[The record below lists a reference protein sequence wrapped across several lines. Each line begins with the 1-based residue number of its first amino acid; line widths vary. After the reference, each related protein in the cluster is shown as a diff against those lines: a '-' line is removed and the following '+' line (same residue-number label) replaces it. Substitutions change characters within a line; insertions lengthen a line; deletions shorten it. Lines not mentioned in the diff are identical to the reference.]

1 MSFPARL
8 KALLEDR
15 KISMRELGRR
25 IGTSHVTVGK
35 WLSGIQ
41 MPSDENL
48 EALAEYFHVTPAF
61 LRFGDTSLSRPQ
73 TLEPNADVVSIP
85 VLDVR
90 GSCGYGGELA
100 QTIQLVQMLRVT
112 KQWLLSKSTSFLN
125 FQTLHIITADGD
137 SMEPGI
143 KRGDFVI
150 VDTSQSRFIADGLYA
165 VQYSNAVFIKR
176 VQIHPGGKVE
186 LISDNPKYRPIQLD
200 TCESVEVIGRAV
212 LCFNVREL

>member
-8 KALLEDR
+8 KALLEER

-35 WLSGIQ
+35 WLSGI
-41 MPSDENL
+41 P
-48 EALAEYFHVTPAF
+48 
-61 LRFGDTSLSRPQ
+61 
-73 TLEPNADVVSIP
+73 
-85 VLDVR
+85 
-90 GSCGYGGELA
+90 
-100 QTIQLVQMLRVT
+100 
-112 KQWLLSKSTSFLN
+112 
-125 FQTLHIITADGD
+125 
-137 SMEPGI
+137 
-143 KRGDFVI
+143 
-150 VDTSQSRFIADGLYA
+150 
-165 VQYSNAVFIKR
+165 VFIKR

>member
-61 LRFGDTSLSRPQ
+61 LRFGDTSLLRPQ
-73 TLEPNADVVSIP
+73 TLEPNEDVVSIP

-143 KRGDFVI
+143 KR
-150 VDTSQSRFIADGLYA
+150 
-165 VQYSNAVFIKR
+165 

>member
-61 LRFGDTSLSRPQ
+61 LRFGDTSLLRPQ
-73 TLEPNADVVSIP
+73 TLEPNEDVVSIP

-100 QTIQLVQMLRVT
+100 QTIQLVQMPRVT

-125 FQTLHIITADGD
+125 FQTLGVHLFHQCGVYIDHGH
-137 SMEPGI
+137 
-143 KRGDFVI
+143 FV
-150 VDTSQSRFIADGLYA
+150 VAAQVRA
-165 VQYSNAVFIKR
+165 VQPAHGAGTKNCDFHR
-176 VQIHPGGKVE
+176 
-186 LISDNPKYRPIQLD
+186 
-200 TCESVEVIGRAV
+200 
-212 LCFNVREL
+212 

>member
-8 KALLEDR
+8 KALLEER

-61 LRFGDTSLSRPQ
+61 LRFGDTSLSCPQ

-85 VLDVR
+85 VFDVR
-90 GSCGYGGELA
+90 
-100 QTIQLVQMLRVT
+100 
-112 KQWLLSKSTSFLN
+112 
-125 FQTLHIITADGD
+125 
-137 SMEPGI
+137 
-143 KRGDFVI
+143 
-150 VDTSQSRFIADGLYA
+150 
-165 VQYSNAVFIKR
+165 
-176 VQIHPGGKVE
+176 
-186 LISDNPKYRPIQLD
+186 
-200 TCESVEVIGRAV
+200 
-212 LCFNVREL
+212 

>member
-1 MSFPARL
+1 
-8 KALLEDR
+8 
-15 KISMRELGRR
+15 MRELGRR

-61 LRFGDTSLSRPQ
+61 LRFGDTSLLRPQ
-73 TLEPNADVVSIP
+73 TLEPNEDVVSIP

-90 GSCGYGGELA
+90 GSWRTAGELA

-112 KQWLLSKSTSFLN
+112 KQWLLSKSKSLLN
-125 FQTLHIITADGD
+125 FEASSTSSPPTATAWNRA
-137 SMEPGI
+137 SSAA
-143 KRGDFVI
+143 
-150 VDTSQSRFIADGLYA
+150 TSSSWTRPRAASLPTVTPF
-165 VQYSNAVFIKR
+165 STSHAVFIKR
-176 VQIHPGGKVE
+176 VHLYPGVKVE

>member
-8 KALLEDR
+8 KALLEER

-25 IGTSHVTVGK
+25 LGTSHVTVGK

-61 LRFGDTSLSRPQ
+61 LRFGDTSLSCPQ

-85 VLDVR
+85 VFDVR

-112 KQWLLSKSTSFLN
+112 KQ
-125 FQTLHIITADGD
+125 ITADGD